1 MDFSENVDIEF
12 FDKAQSEH
20 WKTSQYTL
28 FMYICAFLSVD
39 KWNKVDGELS
49 KRDEVTVDG

>member
-20 WKTSQYTL
+20 WKTLQYTL